1 LLGLVY
7 FFCLA
12 CFVVFCVCVTVWI
25 PKMLGFTPSE
35 LGPRHSGSLPLTVHA
50 GYGTGSAGV
59 ELVASCSTFEIPGA
73 ESMESMWEWR
83 QPKNGIWVICCI

>member
-1 LLGLVY
+1 
-7 FFCLA
+7 
-12 CFVVFCVCVTVWI
+12 
-25 PKMLGFTPSE
+25 MLGFTPSE

-73 ESMESMWEWR
+73 ESMESM
-83 QPKNGIWVICCI
+83 